1 MDYLKGL
8 NDAQY
13 EAVTY
18 LHGPLMVLAGAGSG
32 KTRVLTMRIAHL
44 ISNGIDPFSILA
56 LTFTNKA
63 AKEMKA
69 RIAKVVGDSDAKSL
83 WMGTF
88 HSVFA
93 RILRSEAHYLGF
105 PSNFTIYDTQD
116 SLNVFKKVLKE
127 MNIDTD
133 TQWAY
138 WDGVREFEAKN
149 RAYLQ
154 GQIGNPEGEDK
165 PNKKFYDPRVWLR
178 KGEESLIARLQVA
191 FNDLNALNSI

>member
-8 NDAQY
+8 NEAQY
-13 EAVTY
+13 EAVTT

-44 ISNGIDPFSILA
+44 ITNGIDPFNILA

-63 AKEMKA
+63 AKEMKL
-69 RIAKVVGDSDAKSL
+69 RIAKVVGEGNAKSL

-116 SLNVFKKVLKE
+116 SLNVLKKVLKDL
-127 MNIDTD
+127 NIDQELYKPKKVQARISSYKNNLITVH
-133 TQWAY
+133 AY
-138 WDGVREFEAKN
+138 KN
-149 RAYLQ
+149 
-154 GQIGNPEGEDK
+154 NPE
-165 PNKKFYDPRVWLR
+165 
-178 KGEESLIARLQVA
+178 LIEADERSNMKYICKIG
-191 FNDLNALNSI
+191 FK